1 MTEILD
7 RVAESMADK
16 TGLVWALLP
25 DGRDSICGHGMPEG
39 CKDHWV
45 RLARAAI
52 EAMREPTPVML
63 KAAPNL
69 MKSMAKKDWQAMID
83 AALGDTHS

>member
-1 MTEILD
+1 
-7 RVAESMADK
+7 
-16 TGLVWALLP
+16 
-25 DGRDSICGHGMPEG
+25 
-39 CKDHWV
+39 
-45 RLARAAI
+45 
-52 EAMREPTPVML
+52 L